1 MNKKP
6 YEKGDRSAAGIDA
19 NVQGWVRAELCFEL
33 GPTSFRCGSTR
44 VDLATRAAWVVGRP
58 IALRPQEARLLALL
72 WTAANR
78 VVPNES
84 LILSLYGNISV
95 TSGRS
100 RLKRLVADIRKRL
113 GEEVATRLRT
123 VPKVGLV
130 LYAEGIEPNDL
141 LRSARPEDAV
151 PPSH

>member
-6 YEKGDRSAAGIDA
+6 YQKADPSEEGCEAT
-19 NVQGWVRAELCFEL
+19 VQGWVRAELCFEL

-44 VDLATRAAWVVGRP
+44 IDLATRAAWVLGSP
-58 IALRPQEARLLALL
+58 MGLRPQEARLLALL

-84 LILSLYGNISV
+84 LIFSLYGNISLA
-95 TSGRS
+95 SGRG

-113 GEEVATRLRT
+113 GGDVATRLCT

-130 LYAEGIEPNDL
+130 LYAEGVEPDDL
-141 LRSARPEDAV
+141 LSKASGDVV

>member
-1 MNKKP
+1 MTKKS
-6 YEKGDRSAAGIDA
+6 YEKADQPAERCDA
-19 NVQGWVRAELCFEL
+19 TVQGWVRSELCFEP
-33 GPTSFRCGSTR
+33 GPTTFCCGSTR
-44 VDLATRAAWVVGRP
+44 MDLATRAAWVLGRP
-58 IALRPQEARLLALL
+58 IGLRPLEVRLLALL

-84 LILSLYGNISV
+84 LIHSLYGNISV

-113 GEEVATRLRT
+113 GGDVAARLCT

-130 LYAEGIEPNDL
+130 LYAEGIEPKDL
-141 LRSARPEDAV
+141 ESPASSDDAV